1 MFEDRAIADG
11 GGANRLVTTGGFRT
25 GWKKKLRGSSLAHRK
40 RRMGGIAGRGR
51 QEGRLARPVVRVK
64 G

>member
-1 MFEDRAIADG
+1 VVAA
-11 GGANRLVTTGGFRT
+11 GGFRT
-25 GWKKKLRGSSLAHRK
+25 AWKKKLRGSSLAHGK